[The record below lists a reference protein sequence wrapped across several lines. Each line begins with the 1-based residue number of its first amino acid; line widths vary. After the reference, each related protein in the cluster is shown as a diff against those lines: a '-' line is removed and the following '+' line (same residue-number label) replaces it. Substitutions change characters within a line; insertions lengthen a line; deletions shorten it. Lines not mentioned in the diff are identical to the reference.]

1 MKKSLLIW
9 LVILFLPVLATAQTT
24 GIKAESLGAD
34 AAQQKLVEI
43 SVTKFEDAAF
53 WLSTMPLDMGLAVNR
68 RFEGSPAEKQPLEEE
83 AVSKIQEQDRFVLG
97 AKVNFFRRGVN
108 YVSIVPVKP
117 LPIAGITKT
126 LSVWVVGRNYNHILK
141 AVILDYFGQQRI
153 ITLGKLN
160 FMGWKQLTVAV
171 PPSIIQDEY
180 HFSSERGI
188 KFVGFRIEFD
198 MMESFGSYYIY
209 FDDLRAT
216 TDLFAEEFRDAD
228 DMTDGW

>member
-1 MKKSLLIW
+1 MKKTLLIW
-9 LVILFLPVLATAQTT
+9 LVILFLPALVTAQTT
-24 GIKAESLGAD
+24 GVKAESLGVD

-53 WLSTMPLDMGLAVNR
+53 WRSAMPLDMGIAMNR
-68 RFEGSPAEKQPLEEE
+68 RFEGSPAEKQPLEGET
-83 AVSKIQEQDRFVLG
+83 ASKIQEQDRYVLG

-108 YVSIVPVKP
+108 HVSIVPVRP
-117 LPIAGITKT
+117 LPVAGITKT

-141 AVILDYFGQQRI
+141 AVILDYFGQKRE
-153 ITLGKLN
+153 ITVGRLN
-160 FMGWKQLTVAV
+160 FMGWKQLTVAI
-171 PPSIIQDEY
+171 PPGIIQDEY

-216 TDLFAEEFRDAD
+216 TDLFAEEFRDSD